1 MSLMLQD
8 EVYKIAREVIRNAF
22 QHAAASHIEVE
33 IRYDEDQLRLR
44 IRDDGKGIDPKILKA
59 GGQSG
64 HWGIP
69 GIRERAQRIGSRL
82 EFWSEVGAGTE
93 AGADGHSGAGV

>member
-1 MSLMLQD
+1 M
-8 EVYKIAREVIRNAF
+8 
-22 QHAAASHIEVE
+22 E

-59 GGQSG
+59 GGHSG
-64 HWGIP
+64 HWGMP
-69 GIRERAQRIGSRL
+69 GIRERAQRIGLRL

-93 AGADGHSGAGV
+93 LELTVPAAVAYEKRLNGRRFRLFHWGR